1 MNNWCFIT
9 ECKNNYTVGTGH
21 IKRMIIFAKF
31 VRQMNNNVNFI
42 INNNKFA
49 KELLK
54 NHKFKYTVNNSL
66 IQNRHSDIIFLDTY
80 DKYIC
85 TDYRNYLAKKC
96 KKLIIITDSYI
107 DENIDA
113 DLVIYTNDFLKGKIS
128 KKNTLI
134 GSKYLI
140 MDSLFKKKKIN
151 FSSKVK
157 NVLITFGGADPH
169 DVTKL
174 VLKAI
179 LKNKTDFND
188 INFNILIGKYYKNK
202 KKLNNLIKT
211 SNFRIFQNLQDIA
224 SFYQH
229 HDYAI
234 TAGGNTFYELCSLG
248 IPCSVVSQNYR
259 QHYALKSLKNLI
271 SVDYIGMHNSLSQ
284 KIILKKIATS
294 IVDKKKRIKNFKLC
308 LKYYNKDVKKLIYNK
323 VLC

>member
-1 MNNWCFIT
+1 M
-9 ECKNNYTVGTGH
+9 
-21 IKRMIIFAKF
+21 
-31 VRQMNNNVNFI
+31 
-42 INNNKFA
+42 
-49 KELLK
+49 
-54 NHKFKYTVNNSL
+54 
-66 IQNRHSDIIFLDTY
+66 
-80 DKYIC
+80 
-85 TDYRNYLAKKC
+85 AKKC

-157 NVLITFGGADPH
+157 NVLINFGGADPH